1 MRLWKWQKLVE
12 EETIDVFFSFGNSI
26 SDQWS

>member
-12 EETIDVFFSFGNSI
+12 EETIDVVVSFGNSI
-26 SDQWS
+26 SDQ